1 MFVMTNFSKQIL
13 LELQHFSNT
22 DGLMLTPP
30 NIDKFWK
37 LENIRI
43 TPKEEKEDNE
53 AVMDHFN
60 RSMKKA

>member
-1 MFVMTNFSKQIL
+1 MLVMTHFSKEIL

-37 LENIRI
+37 FETISI
-43 TPKEEKEDNE
+43 TPQEEKEDDE
-53 AVMDHFN
+53 AVMDHSK
-60 RSMKKA
+60 RSMKEA

>member
-37 LENIRI
+37 PQTIRI